1 MATTKVKVIE
11 KKKAQVAVVAG
22 PPKLAITAEDI
33 EIARLNIIQQS
44 SSIEG
49 EVGSVVLDRTT
60 VLMDPEEVCLVI
72 PVNAIKAWRED
83 IPFGNA
89 EIPRIA
95 NTEEQR
101 KSIEDDSVFG
111 TIEFAEITLLFPK
124 PEGADDDLYPY
135 PIGDGSYALGKVNVA
150 KDGYRCTYKRLATF
164 AAFNPDMPLCAKLWK
179 FKAELLTRGMN
190 SWYVPSFQ
198 ATVDDSPEDV
208 KGFITRITA

>member
-1 MATTKVKVIE
+1 MATTKVAV
-11 KKKAQVAVVAG
+11 KKKAEIAVVEG

-49 EVGSVVLDRTT
+49 EVGSVVLDRTIT
-60 VLMDPEEVCLVI
+60 LKNPEEVCSVI
-72 PVNAIKAWRED
+72 PVNAVKAWRED

-95 NTEEQR
+95 STEEI
-101 KSIEDDSVFG
+101 KKAIEEDSAFG

-124 PEGADDDLYPY
+124 PEGADEDLYPY

-150 KDGYRCTYKRLATF
+150 KDGYRCTYKRLVTF
-164 AAFNPDMPLCAKLWK
+164 SAFNPDMPICAKMWK

-190 SWYVPSFQ
+190 SWYVPSLQ
-198 ATVDDSPEDV
+198 ATNDDSPEDA
-208 KGFITRITA
+208 KGFITRITS